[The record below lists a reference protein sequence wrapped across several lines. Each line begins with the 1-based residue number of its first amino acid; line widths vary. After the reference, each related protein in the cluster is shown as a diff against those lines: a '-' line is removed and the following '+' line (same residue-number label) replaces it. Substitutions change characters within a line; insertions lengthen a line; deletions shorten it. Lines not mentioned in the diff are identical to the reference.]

1 MLPQL
6 VKYLGASA
14 RVTPEVDSELKRSA
28 RGDRFAGLRLLER
41 VNWPEV
47 TEVLPGHLRA
57 QYEHYRRAAQQP
69 NDPPTKHIGEITT
82 VLMAEHLGADLVI
95 LEDDLGKRL
104 ARKHHLQRMST
115 AQLAVEM
122 VGSGALS
129 QNEGLLVF
137 NLASNNAGQAV
148 FRARLQEWRP

>member
-1 MLPQL
+1 
-6 VKYLGASA
+6 
-14 RVTPEVDSELKRSA
+14 
-28 RGDRFAGLRLLER
+28 
-41 VNWPEV
+41 
-47 TEVLPGHLRA
+47 VLPGHLRA
-57 QYEHYRRAAQQP
+57 QYEHYRRAPQQP